1 MPTIHLDIDFS
12 VLLRCTVHALST
24 SWPSGEYEQGPQ
36 APVLGR
42 DHAPSL
48 PLPTHRR
55 GSDPRVGFPS
65 AHSHYANPVQTLSA
79 QRFPGL
85 VTSLHDLREAWK
97 SCGQHRHADHQHEHS
112 SNRGYLEPA
121 VCEWPHACGQ
131 IRPPVA
137 ELATVAYAAD
147 QLLANLEART
157 IAAPVDY

>member
-12 VLLRCTVHALST
+12 VLLRCTLHAFST
-24 SWPSGEYEQGPQ
+24 SWSSGEYEQGPQ

-85 VTSLHDLREAWK
+85 VTSLHDLREEWK

-112 SNRGYLEPA
+112 SNRGYLLCSCRPLERPTGDSPA
-121 VCEWPHACGQ
+121 EH
-131 IRPPVA
+131 RHRPVA
-137 ELATVAYAAD
+137 
-147 QLLANLEART
+147 RSF
-157 IAAPVDY
+157 AAPPPPI